1 MARGKFQKKPTF
13 RLAPILII
21 LIAIALVIFF
31 MIRILEDP
39 ARTPT
44 GPEETIPPITT
55 TVPQETETE
64 PPTTEP
70 PTEPTTEPPTE
81 PFIVSTASVGV
92 TGDILIHSP
101 VYNAAYQGSGVYD
114 FRSMFTYIAEYYE
127 SFDYMIANLEVTLSG
142 ADIGYSSYP
151 LFNCP
156 DAIADALVNAG
167 VDMALTANNHTYDKG
182 HKGLIRTQEVL
193 TEKGLDHLGTR
204 TSEELPF
211 YTIQDINGI
220 QVGMVCYTYETG
232 NTSDGRKTLNGIPVD
247 KADGNLISS
256 FNPYDLGEFYEDVE
270 NVLAAME
277 ENGAEATMLFI
288 HWGNEYQTKQT
299 TDQTLIAQKLAELG
313 VDVLVG
319 GHPHVIQP
327 FDTIVTE
334 SGHTMYCIYSL
345 GNALSNQRRT
355 NIESAP
361 NGHTEDSMIFSVTF
375 EKWNDG
381 SVKIQEIDILPIWV
395 SKGWDNAKGNE
406 YYIIPL
412 DLENS
417 NWEDFDISDTDY
429 LYGSYKRT
437 MQIVG
442 NGLNEARESLGL
454 PTKPL
459 TAEQE

>member
-1 MARGKFQKKPTF
+1 MAHGKYQKMPTPK
-13 RLAPILII
+13 LAPTLFVLILLALI
-21 LIAIALVIFF
+21 LFF
-31 MIRILEDP
+31 TIRTLEKPEQPP
-39 ARTPT
+39 AETDNTTP
-44 GPEETIPPITT
+44 PVSTT
-55 TVPQETETE
+55 LPKETETE
-64 PPTTEP
+64 PPTTEAT
-70 PTEPTTEPPTE
+70 TEPTTAPTE

-101 VYNAAYQGSGVYD
+101 VYDAANQGNGVYD
-114 FRSMFTYIAEYYE
+114 FSSMFTYIAEYYE
-127 SFDYMIANLEVTLSG
+127 SFDYMIANLEVTLAGS
-142 ADIGYSSYP
+142 DKGYSSYP
-151 LFNCP
+151 RFNCP
-156 DAIADALVNAG
+156 DPIADALVNAG
-167 VDMALTANNHTYDKG
+167 VDMMLTANNHTYDKG
-182 HKGLIRTQEVL
+182 HQGLLRTQQVL
-193 TEKGLDHLGTR
+193 GEKGLEHLGTR
-204 TSEELPF
+204 TNESTPF
-211 YTIQDINGI
+211 YTIKDINGI

-232 NTSDGRKTLNGIPVD
+232 DTSDGRKTLNGIPVD

-256 FNPYDLGEFYEDVE
+256 FNPYDLDSFYKDVTA
-270 NVLAAME
+270 VLAAME
-277 ENGAEATMLFI
+277 ADGAETNMLFI
-288 HWGNEYQTKQT
+288 HWGDEYHTKQN
-299 TDQTLIAQKLAELG
+299 TDQTLIAKKLAELG

-319 GHPHVIQP
+319 GHPHVIEP

-395 SKGWDNAKGNE
+395 SKGWDSEKGIE

-412 DLENS
+412 DLDNPH
-417 NWEDFDISDTDY
+417 WDHFDISDTDY

-442 NGLNEARESLGL
+442 SGLNEARENLGL